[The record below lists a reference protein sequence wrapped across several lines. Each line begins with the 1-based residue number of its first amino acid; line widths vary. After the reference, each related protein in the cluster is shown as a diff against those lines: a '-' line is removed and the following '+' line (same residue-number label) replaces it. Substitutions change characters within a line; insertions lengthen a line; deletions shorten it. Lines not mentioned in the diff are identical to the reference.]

1 MGIRPQAIS
10 IAFGVAFVL
19 AVLACE
25 TGVPPAT
32 AAASAER
39 LQCDSRVTAPAV
51 TELLQANT
59 VLYVTPLHHHIIV
72 NPNNSEDRIAGAKL
86 VLRPPTGVTAEE
98 LTRILQCHSARV
110 LLGKVSPADIP
121 DDPYWLA
128 DRWLDIQVTPE
139 NGNFAVTVVAD
150 SVHDNI
156 EVLGRATRYA
166 HEHMLAVESVP

>member
-10 IAFGVAFVL
+10 VAFGLAFVS
-19 AVLACE
+19 ACD
-25 TGVPPAT
+25 TDWPQPAT
-32 AAASAER
+32 AAASVEQ
-39 LQCDSRVTAPAV
+39 LQCDSKVTAPEV
-51 TELLQANT
+51 TQLLQANA
-59 VLYVTPLHHHIIV
+59 VLYIKPLYHHIIV
-72 NPNNSEDRIAGAKL
+72 NPNNAEDRISGAKL
-86 VLRPPTGVTAEE
+86 VIRPPPGVSAEE

-110 LLGKVSPADIP
+110 LLGKVNPTDIP

-150 SVHDNI
+150 TVHDNI

-166 HEHMLAVESVP
+166 QEHMLAIESVP

>member
-10 IAFGVAFVL
+10 IAFGLAF
-19 AVLACE
+19 VLACE

-32 AAASAER
+32 AAASVEQFAVRFQSDRPGGDAAPPSER
-39 LQCDSRVTAPAV
+39 RAQHKAPLPSHHR
-51 TELLQANT
+51 EPEQRRRPDLGRQA
-59 VLYVTPLHHHIIV
+59 
-72 NPNNSEDRIAGAKL
+72 G
-86 VLRPPTGVTAEE
+86 LRPPTGVSAEE

-110 LLGKVSPADIP
+110 LLGKVNPADIP

-139 NGNFAVTVVAD
+139 NGNFTVTVVSD

-166 HEHMLAVESVP
+166 HEHMLAIESVP